1 MKIIVH
7 LLIIGSLLLMPI
19 YSSAQSSS
27 QTTTIIISKPKEP
40 QPSTRPGSK
49 APAFQNVSCSYDG
62 AALNISFVNGEG
74 ECELTLTDN
83 ASGITSNYYFDSDAP
98 ACLMVGELLSASITI
113 TTEAGNTYVGEF

>member
-1 MKIIVH
+1 MKINKKGTSV
-7 LLIIGSLLLMPI
+7 P
-19 YSSAQSSS
+19 
-27 QTTTIIISKPKEP
+27 
-40 QPSTRPGSK
+40 RPGNS

-62 AALNISFVNGEG
+62 AALYISFVNGEG

-83 ASGITSNYYFDSDAP
+83 ASGITSNYYFDSEAP

>member
-1 MKIIVH
+1 MAIFAVSPGAIC
-7 LLIIGSLLLMPI
+7 
-19 YSSAQSSS
+19 QS
-27 QTTTIIISKPKEP
+27 TAVGNSKDINIRREGPRKG
-40 QPSTRPGSK
+40 QK

-62 AALNISFVNGEG
+62 AALYISFVNGEG

-83 ASGITSNYYFDSDAP
+83 ASGITSNYYFDSEAP

>member
-1 MKIIVH
+1 MRRIQ
-7 LLIIGSLLLMPI
+7 LLILCGWALLMPN
-19 YSSAQSSS
+19 YGSAQSAS
-27 QTTTIIISKPKEP
+27 QTSTIPISKTPTSP
-40 QPSTRPGSK
+40 IGSRPGGR

-62 AALNISFVNGEG
+62 AALYITFVNGEG

-83 ASGITSNYYFDSDAP
+83 ASGIPSNYYFDSEAP